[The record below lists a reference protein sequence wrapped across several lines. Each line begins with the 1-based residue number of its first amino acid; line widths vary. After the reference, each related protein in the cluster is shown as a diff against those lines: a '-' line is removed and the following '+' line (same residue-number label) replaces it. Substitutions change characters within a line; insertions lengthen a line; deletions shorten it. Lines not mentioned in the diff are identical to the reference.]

1 MSPPRGR
8 LLTVLSVLFGI
19 LGLSNFIKFVP
30 VTNDTG
36 FVLLGER
43 LSGTGNV
50 VAGVIAGGVLLTYA
64 AGIWQ
69 LRGWAVPLGWVYA
82 AWVVANSILF
92 RLRYPMPSATGQLI
106 FEVTYSVV
114 AITIA
119 VGTAILLSRR
129 RAHLV

>member
-69 LRGWAVPLGWVYA
+69 QRGWAVPLGWVYA